1 MPHINRMIKVWFLL
15 ILISMPNAP
24 SVKYSGYIYP
34 TEEEC
39 MVAKYELM
47 ESYNGKST
55 EYKIIT
61 QIDSYCVEFESFPI
75 KGLKKLNEKNLGV

>member
-1 MPHINRMIKVWFLL
+1 MITVWFLL
-15 ILISMPNAP
+15 ILISMPNSP

-39 MVAKYELM
+39 MASKYELM

-55 EYKIIT
+55 EYKIVT
-61 QIDSYCVEFESFPI
+61 QIDSYCMEFESFPI
-75 KGLKKLNEKNLGV
+75 KGLKKIKETDLRA